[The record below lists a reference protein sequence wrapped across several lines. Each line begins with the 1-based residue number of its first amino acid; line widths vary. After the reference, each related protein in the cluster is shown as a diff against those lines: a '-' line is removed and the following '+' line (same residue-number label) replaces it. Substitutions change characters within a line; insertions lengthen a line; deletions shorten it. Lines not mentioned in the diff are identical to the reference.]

1 MFLRT
6 INRRKNG
13 KDHYYYSV
21 VENHRLGNGRVIQK
35 TLLYL
40 GEINSS
46 QKDSWIRTIEV
57 IEGED
62 SRQMKLF
69 CNESTLTKE
78 TGNAI
83 LLRIREL
90 QLRNPRQ
97 WGACWLGC
105 ELWKKLSLDKF
116 WAEKLN
122 CSRKGTQWAHVLQT
136 LVISRLIDPGSEW
149 RLHRYWWDHSA
160 MGDLLGED
168 ASLAQ
173 KDTLYRCH
181 DKILKHKD
189 ALFGHLRQQW
199 ENIFGIQFDV
209 LLYDLTSTY
218 FESDHPFEG
227 KRKFGYSRD
236 KRFDCVQ
243 VVIALVV
250 TKEGFPLAYEVLAG
264 NTQDKQTLKG
274 MLETISRKY
283 GEASRIWVMDR
294 GIPTEEVLQEMRE
307 AKTPVLYLVGT
318 PKGRLS
324 RYEAELLSRPWQ
336 NVREQVKVKFIEDQ
350 KEVYVLVESDG
361 RKQKERSMRLRR
373 VRKLLE
379 RLKEI
384 RALKSND
391 RDNLLKKVG
400 AAEKEAGRCAGF
412 FTIHIPRQE
421 DPINEATFYWKINRK
436 KYRQARKRE
445 GQYLLRTNQTSED
458 PSELWKQYLILTNI
472 EESFRNL
479 KGDLAIRPVHHQ
491 LERRVEAHIFISF
504 LAYCLHVTL
513 KQMARAHASGLTP
526 RSILEQMKTIQMID
540 VHIPTTD
547 GRELKMSR
555 YTRPEKQQQLLL
567 AQLKL
572 TLPDQP
578 PPEINVLQ
586 KSCSEDLSGALV
598 DFKRVTT
605 IYPSI

>member
-40 GEINSS
+40 VEINSS

-189 ALFGHLRQQW
+189 ALFGHLRQQ
-199 ENIFGIQFDV
+199 
-209 LLYDLTSTY
+209 
-218 FESDHPFEG
+218 
-227 KRKFGYSRD
+227 
-236 KRFDCVQ
+236 
-243 VVIALVV
+243 
-250 TKEGFPLAYEVLAG
+250 
-264 NTQDKQTLKG
+264 
-274 MLETISRKY
+274 
-283 GEASRIWVMDR
+283 
-294 GIPTEEVLQEMRE
+294 
-307 AKTPVLYLVGT
+307 
-318 PKGRLS
+318 
-324 RYEAELLSRPWQ
+324 
-336 NVREQVKVKFIEDQ
+336 
-350 KEVYVLVESDG
+350 
-361 RKQKERSMRLRR
+361 
-373 VRKLLE
+373 
-379 RLKEI
+379 
-384 RALKSND
+384 
-391 RDNLLKKVG
+391 
-400 AAEKEAGRCAGF
+400 
-412 FTIHIPRQE
+412 
-421 DPINEATFYWKINRK
+421 
-436 KYRQARKRE
+436 
-445 GQYLLRTNQTSED
+445 
-458 PSELWKQYLILTNI
+458 
-472 EESFRNL
+472 
-479 KGDLAIRPVHHQ
+479 
-491 LERRVEAHIFISF
+491 
-504 LAYCLHVTL
+504 
-513 KQMARAHASGLTP
+513 
-526 RSILEQMKTIQMID
+526 
-540 VHIPTTD
+540 
-547 GRELKMSR
+547 
-555 YTRPEKQQQLLL
+555 
-567 AQLKL
+567 
-572 TLPDQP
+572 
-578 PPEINVLQ
+578 
-586 KSCSEDLSGALV
+586 
-598 DFKRVTT
+598 
-605 IYPSI
+605 